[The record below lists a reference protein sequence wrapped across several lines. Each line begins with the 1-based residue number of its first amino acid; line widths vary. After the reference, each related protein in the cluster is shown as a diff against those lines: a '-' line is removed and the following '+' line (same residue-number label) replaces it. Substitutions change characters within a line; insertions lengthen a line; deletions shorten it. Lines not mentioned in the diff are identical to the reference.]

1 MQRSLSYQTFS
12 KLVAYFI
19 LLVAYEVLSSI
30 YLLMPP
36 LLGLAFLL
44 FIYSIEEDRLDL
56 LVFTLA
62 YLLVFETDHEF
73 VLFSTLFF
81 FIIAYHV
88 GLSRLRQL
96 VDCKKCLN
104 YMSVALAYL
113 GFWFFSLIFNQIIW
127 IDLPQFDWT
136 ILYYIA
142 VECVVVF
149 FL

>member
-1 MQRSLSYQTFS
+1 MQRSLSYQTLS
-12 KLVAYFI
+12 KLVVYFVV
-19 LLVAYEVLSSI
+19 LVLYEVLSSI
-30 YLLMPP
+30 YLFLPP

-44 FIYSIEEDRLDL
+44 FVYAVEKDRLEI

-62 YLLVFETDHEF
+62 YLLVFETDREF

-81 FIIAYHV
+81 FILAYHI
-88 GLSRLRQL
+88 GLSRLRQFI
-96 VDCKKCLN
+96 DCKKCLD
-104 YMSVALAYL
+104 YISIALAYF
-113 GFWFFSLIFNQIIW
+113 GFWFFSIIFNQIIW

-142 VECVVVF
+142 LECIVVF

>member
-12 KLVAYFI
+12 KLVAYLVI
-19 LLVAYEVLSSI
+19 LLIYEVLSSI
-30 YLLMPP
+30 YLFMPP

-44 FIYSIEEDRLDL
+44 FVYAVEEDRLDL

-62 YLLVFETDHEF
+62 YLLVFETDREF

-81 FIIAYHV
+81 FILAYHI
-88 GLSRLRQL
+88 GLTKLRQFI
-96 VDCKKCLN
+96 DCKKCLD
-104 YMSVALAYL
+104 YISIALAYL
-113 GFWFFSLIFNQIIW
+113 GFWFFSFIFNQVIW

-136 ILYYIA
+136 IFYYIA
-142 VECVVVF
+142 IECLVVF